1 MNIKSIFF
9 QKTSLSSKRLINL
22 MSLLLIRD
30 SNIKVLIRKN
40 FYFNWG
46 IIWDLLSPLLIVA
59 GFAFLVTLGLR
70 DRQIEYF
77 LFMLLFWFGFQQT
90 ATNLI
95 KIEIPDFLLNIP
107 GSKPHLVIISR
118 YLVNMIGLLI
128 RFVVCVLVL
137 EFFGFKIPISYMVL
151 AYILIAIFSFSYA
164 IILSTLMHE
173 MLFLKELHQYFLT
186 FLFFTS
192 SILIPVPLLPE
203 PIRGIL
209 LYNPLVHYFEWIKV
223 PVTNVEYSFI
233 DINYF
238 LSFSLIMF
246 LLSPLFL
253 FYKQK
258 NYL

>member
-1 MNIKSIFF
+1 
-9 QKTSLSSKRLINL
+9 
-22 MSLLLIRD
+22 
-30 SNIKVLIRKN
+30 
-40 FYFNWG
+40 
-46 IIWDLLSPLLIVA
+46 
-59 GFAFLVTLGLR
+59 
-70 DRQIEYF
+70 
-77 LFMLLFWFGFQQT
+77 
-90 ATNLI
+90 
-95 KIEIPDFLLNIP
+95 
-107 GSKPHLVIISR
+107 
-118 YLVNMIGLLI
+118 MIGLLI

-238 LSFSLIMF
+238 LSFLLIMF